1 MVVMGWS
8 TTAARSVRLVVVVA
22 VVLWRVET
30 AASAVR
36 LLRLLLAGETN
47 TSTAVLLLMREL
59 RVRLLPVV

>member
-8 TTAARSVRLVVVVA
+8 TTAASSVRLVVVVA